1 MHHIQAVDELS
12 AELAA
17 QMKVSPC
24 MAIVRDISEAPVAV
38 EREASESVGNA
49 REDGKEKRG
58 GVHDEVY
65 DRQ

>member
-1 MHHIQAVDELS
+1 
-12 AELAA
+12 
-17 QMKVSPC
+17 MKVSPC